1 MSPQMTGVHLI
12 DISLHAANSRDWGSK
27 ENVAVTKK
35 VQVRNQEIIFQQ
47 PVRCTRSRS
56 FLVDEERILCHVVR
70 VGVDIDLAKLLQL
83 LSSLWGGMVGLWSI
97 RVDVGNSW
105 SSRWT

>member
-1 MSPQMTGVHLI
+1 MINSDQGQAMSPQMTGVHLI

-27 ENVAVTKK
+27 ENVAAIKK
-35 VQVRNQEIIFQQ
+35 AQVRNQGIIFQQ
-47 PVRCTRSRS
+47 PVCCTRSRS

-83 LSSLWGGMVGLWSI
+83 LSSLW
-97 RVDVGNSW
+97 
-105 SSRWT
+105 